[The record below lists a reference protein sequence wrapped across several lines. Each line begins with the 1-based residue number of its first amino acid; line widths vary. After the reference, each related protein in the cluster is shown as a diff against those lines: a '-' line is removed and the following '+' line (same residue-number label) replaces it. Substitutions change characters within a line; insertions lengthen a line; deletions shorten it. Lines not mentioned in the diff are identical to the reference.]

1 MLVRMTEDKVIGHRL
16 WLAGEL
22 VVVDD
27 RVAALMGLA
36 PAVTEVTGPEIDEV
50 IPFTDGFDPAPAEAA
65 AVPVAVKKQR
75 KGGK

>member
-27 RVAALMGLA
+27 RVAALMGLV
-36 PAVTEVTGPEIDEV
+36 PVVTEVTGSGIDEV
-50 IPFTDGFDPAPAEAA
+50 IPFTDGFDAAPAEAA
-65 AVPVAVKKQR
+65 AVPVAVKRQR
-75 KGGK
+75 KGGR